1 MNIDS
6 SIWIALLG
14 ALSGVGMILQGS
26 KKGNVKSKKVED
38 DGDPPKN
45 YGKRF
50 MIVTGIVLII
60 IAFLVI
66 FTELYL
72 V

>member
-1 MNIDS
+1 MDS
-6 SIWIALLG
+6 SIWISWLAGLTGIGL
-14 ALSGVGMILQGS
+14 ILQGS
-26 KKGNVKSKKVED
+26 KKGKAKSKKAD
-38 DGDPPKN
+38 DDDDPPKN

-60 IAFLVI
+60 LAFMVI
-66 FTELYL
+66 FIDLYL